1 MVDMSKDTKRVRKA
15 IMDGFVRN
23 GRAPNLGE
31 LGRAL
36 DLSRSAVLE
45 CFRQLPQVDTFS
57 LESGTEN
64 IRILSPFSNLPTPY
78 RVSVDGEQRWF
89 AVCGPEALSIT
100 FMFPGK
106 RVEIDAYC
114 RDCGDS
120 IRLAM
125 KDEGVLEQEP
135 PDLVAHLGVP
145 VVRWF
150 EDLAFA

>member
-1 MVDMSKDTKRVRKA
+1 MVDVSKDTKRVRKA
-15 IMDGFVRN
+15 IVDGFVRN

-45 CFRQLPQVDTFS
+45 CFRQLSQVDTFS

-64 IRILSPFSNLPTPY
+64 NRVLSPFSNLPTPY
-78 RVSVDGEQRWF
+78 CVSVNGAQRWF
-89 AVCGPEALSIT
+89 AACGLEALGIT

-125 KDEGVLEQEP
+125 KDGEMLEQEP
-135 PDLVAHLGVP
+135 PDLVAHVGVP
-145 VVRWF
+145 VARWF